1 MPVLGN
7 SCNVPMPVYKLG
19 QELEK
24 AKAGCNLDLGL
35 MLQLQSSEEPVLD
48 VPLRMLTDPT
58 QVC

>member
-1 MPVLGN
+1 MPVD
-7 SCNVPMPVYKLG
+7 KLG

>member
-35 MLQLQSSEEPVLD
+35 MLQLTEAVRNRCWMFL
-48 VPLRMLTDPT
+48 
-58 QVC
+58 